1 MRALLGRLLRA
12 RADELP
18 AVAWAFAYFFL
29 LLSSYYVLRPVRDSL
44 AVDLGPAALRLLFSA
59 TFVTMLGLVPLFGWL
74 CSRLART
81 RLLPLVYAFFTLNL
95 LVFAFALDA
104 RVFFV
109 WLSVFNL
116 FVVSVF
122 WSFMA
127 DLFDTEQAARLY
139 GAIAAGGS
147 AGAIAGPLAASS
159 LVSLLKIPGL
169 FLLSAVLLAGTVAC
183 IFMLGRWGR
192 AHPRK
197 GEPPPE
203 APMGGGILEGVRA
216 ALASPFL
223 LAICGYLLCYTGLS
237 TALYFQQVDILA
249 REVATAEARTR
260 LLASVDLSVNT
271 LTLALQ
277 LFAFSRL
284 AAALGPTGMLVVM
297 PLVSIVGFLILGA
310 APLLAVLIAFGV
322 ARRVGEFAISKPARE
337 ALFTAVP
344 RRERYKAKNFID
356 TVVYRGGDALSGW
369 VFAGLA
375 GAAFVA
381 AGMSAL
387 WAALA
392 LYLGHKIH
400 GWTPDAAPSS
410 ASSRRAR
417 S

>member
-59 TFVTMLGLVPLFGWL
+59 TFLTMLALVPLFGWL

-81 RLLPLVYAFFTLNL
+81 RLLPLVYAFFTLDL

-169 FLLSAVLLAGTVAC
+169 LLLSAVLLAGTVAC
-183 IFMLGRWGR
+183 IVMLGRWAR

-322 ARRVGEFAISKPARE
+322 ARRVGEFAISKPTRE

-381 AGMSAL
+381 AGISAL

>member
-1 MRALLGRLLRA
+1 MRAFLGRLLRA

-29 LLSSYYVLRPVRDSL
+29 LLCSYYILRPVRDSL
-44 AVDLGPAALRLLFSA
+44 AVELGPRALRLLFSA
-59 TFVTMLGLVPLFGWL
+59 TFAAMLALVPLFGWL
-74 CSRLART
+74 CSRLPRLQ
-81 RLLPLVYAFFTLNL
+81 LLPVVYAFFSLNL
-95 LVFAFALDA
+95 VLFAFALDP

-127 DLFDTEQAARLY
+127 DLFDTSQAARLY

-147 AGAIAGPLAASS
+147 AGAIVGPLAASS
-159 LVSLLKIPGL
+159 LVTFLKIHGL
-169 FLLSAVLLAGTVAC
+169 LLLSSILLGATVVC
-183 IFMLGRWGR
+183 IVMLGRWAR

-260 LLASVDLSVNT
+260 LLASVDLSVNA

-369 VFAGLA
+369 VFAGLG

-381 AGMSAL
+381 AGVSAA

-392 LYLGHKIH
+392 LYLGRRIRA
-400 GWTPDAAPSS
+400 WTPDAAPSS
-410 ASSRRAR
+410 ASSPRER

>member
-183 IFMLGRWGR
+183 IFMLGRWAR